1 MLTQDFLPKSDL
13 ADLLNLGF
21 FSLGLAGRR
30 DGSGY
35 RQRGGKKNLSQKFLV
50 LHVPAQARCARL
62 GWHVQN

>member
-21 FSLGLAGRR
+21 FSLGLADRR

-35 RQRGGKKNLSQKFLV
+35 RQQGGKKNLSQKF
-50 LHVPAQARCARL
+50 
-62 GWHVQN
+62 